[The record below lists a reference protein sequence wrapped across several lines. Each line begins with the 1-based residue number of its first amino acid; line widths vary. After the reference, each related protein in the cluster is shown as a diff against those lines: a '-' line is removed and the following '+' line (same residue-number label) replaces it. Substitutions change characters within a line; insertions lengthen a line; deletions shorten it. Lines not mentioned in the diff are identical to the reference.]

1 MWHNI
6 IPVRVLGWTH
16 LRQELKEKNLSL
28 LEPGDIVLGDCGF
41 TVSSDITLQ
50 GTRLEIPA
58 FTRGKNQ
65 LSQKDVE
72 MPK

>member
-1 MWHNI
+1 M
-6 IPVRVLGWTH
+6 
-16 LRQELKEKNLSL
+16 
-28 LEPGDIVLGDCGF
+28 LGDCGF